1 MMLKPGT
8 WLLLLLDF
16 PRPYSDAMTV
26 SGELLVGLVTHE
38 RSRFR
43 SRGLATLEQVSAVA
57 TAAGIG
63 SRTFVSDRNDA
74 DPHQHSVTRGMVV
87 ASARHQAELEARWR
101 AHVAGRQVSSMPS
114 PLTLG
119 MQTRRSFDSVE
130 SVFRLL
136 NIDYSHLRVWRH
148 ALATKASAALVIED
162 DAQLVDERVG
172 EILAAL
178 LPSIQEPSVLVNF
191 SRSIAVDDLGV
202 TEILRRATT
211 KIQLHEL
218 RVTQTDRAI
227 TNTVCANLYSH
238 EFLTQ
243 LVAFVDRRGLIP
255 VVPIDWRVNEFLLDN
270 PEMKTWWVDR
280 APFVQGSMHEMTE

>member
-1 MMLKPGT
+1 
-8 WLLLLLDF
+8 
-16 PRPYSDAMTV
+16 MTV

-38 RSRFR
+38 GSRFR
-43 SRGLATLEQVSAVA
+43 SQGLATLQQVSAMA
-57 TAAGIG
+57 RAAGVD

-74 DPHQHSVTRGMVV
+74 DPHQHSVTRGVV
-87 ASARHQAELEARWR
+87 AASARHQAELEARWL
-101 AHVAGRQVSSMPS
+101 AHVAGRKVSSMPS

-119 MQTRRSFDSVE
+119 MQTRRSFNSVQ

-162 DAQLVDERVG
+162 DAQRVDERVG
-172 EILAAL
+172 ELLAAL
-178 LPSIQEPSVLVNF
+178 LRSIQEPSVLVNF

-211 KIQLHEL
+211 KTQLHGL
-218 RVTQTDRAI
+218 RVAQTDRAI

-238 EFLTQ
+238 EFLAQ

-255 VVPIDWRVNEFLLDN
+255 VVPIDWRVNELLLDN
-270 PEMKTWWVDR
+270 PEMKTWWVDP